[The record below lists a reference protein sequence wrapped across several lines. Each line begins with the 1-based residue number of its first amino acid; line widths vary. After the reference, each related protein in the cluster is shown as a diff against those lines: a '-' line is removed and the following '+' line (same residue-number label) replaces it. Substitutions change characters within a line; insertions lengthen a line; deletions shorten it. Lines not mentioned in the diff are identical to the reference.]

1 MNSIVLEALQPMVW
15 RIKLPH
21 WANYTD

>member
-21 WANYTD
+21 QANYTD